1 MAMVRDDV
9 IERGAT
15 RSLAFVTV
23 ACGLCAG
30 LAGCTLQTPL
40 YPIYQ
45 AAWQLSPIGITLVY
59 VCYMMGVLCSLVLFG
74 RLSDQFGRGWVLKA
88 ALVLLSAALLASAA
102 APGIGW
108 LMAARTGIGVASGLL
123 TSTSA
128 AALVDLHP
136 RGNQKAA
143 SLTAS
148 AVSVAGLG
156 LGPVLGG
163 LVAQFLPWPLVSP
176 YLLIVLLLVPILV
189 AMGRL
194 LPAAGPIDVRRLT
207 VRPSF
212 RLPARGRRGAFL
224 SAGLAGFCG
233 FGVVSLLASLA
244 PSFLRDVLRWHG
256 PAAAGAAVGLIFCVS
271 GAAQIASRG
280 MEPRR
285 GLMIGLG
292 LMIAGLAFQALS
304 ISARSGVVF
313 IASECLSGAGQ
324 GLSFMAGMVLANR
337 VIDPAHRGASLAA
350 FLVVVYLGGML
361 PVLMVGVLASRFGL
375 PAAIEMFCLGIG
387 LLSAI
392 MIPVSSRTARRIPAL
407 P

>member
-1 MAMVRDDV
+1 MAMAHDGLL
-9 IERGAT
+9 ERGAA
-15 RSLAFVTV
+15 RSAAFVTV

-45 AAWQLSPIGITLVY
+45 AAWQLSPAGITLVY
-59 VCYMMGVLCSLVLFG
+59 VCYMVGVLCSLLFFG
-74 RLSDQFGRGWVLKA
+74 RLSDQFGRGRVLKA
-88 ALVLLSAALLASAA
+88 ALVLLAIALLASAA

-108 LMAARTGIGVASGLL
+108 LMLARAGIGVASGLL

-136 RGNQKAA
+136 RGNQKVA

-156 LGPVLGG
+156 LGPLLGG
-163 LVAQFLPWPLVSP
+163 LVAQFAPWPLVSP

-189 AMGRL
+189 AMARL
-194 LPAAGPIDVRRLT
+194 LPVTTPVDVRRLT
-207 VRPSF
+207 LRPSF

-233 FGVVSLLASLA
+233 FGVISLLASLA
-244 PSFLRDVLRWHG
+244 PSFLREVMGWHG
-256 PAAAGAAVGLIFCVS
+256 PAAAGLAVGMMFCIS
-271 GAAQIASRG
+271 GAMQIASRG

-285 GLMIGLG
+285 GLMVGLG
-292 LMIAGLAFQALS
+292 VMIAGLALQALS
-304 ISARSGVVF
+304 ISEQSGPIF
-313 IASECLSGAGQ
+313 IASEGLSGAGQ
-324 GLSFMAGMVLANR
+324 GLSFMAGMVLVNR
-337 VIDPAHRGASLAA
+337 IIDPAHRGASLAA

-361 PVLMVGVLASRFGL
+361 PVLMVGFLASRFGL
-375 PAAIEMFCLGIG
+375 PAAIEMFCAGIG

-392 MIPVSSRTARRIPAL
+392 MIPVSSRTARRLPAL
-407 P
+407 S